1 MKFGDVIMAVAS
13 FFLIEVLLYAVLMFI
28 FLPLFTSWSADI
40 AGVIS
45 VFVTA
50 LIVGYL
56 FSQKIQEKSSKEA
69 ITKIAVLSAV
79 VLVFGLM
86 ILYTNSHMDTAINEI
101 WNSGVSTGDW
111 TSTDWLVH
119 WQFSLLLL
127 LAYNVVAI
135 TGLSF
140 IGLYAGSKLRK
151 PIENARI
158 RMSE

>member
-1 MKFGDVIMAVAS
+1 MKFGDVIMAVSS
-13 FFLIEVLLYAVLMFI
+13 FFLIEVVLYTLLMFI

-45 VFVTA
+45 VFMTA

-56 FSQKIQEKSSKEA
+56 FSQKIQEESSKEA
-69 ITKIAVLSAV
+69 IIKIAVLSAV

-111 TSTDWLVH
+111 TSMDWLVH
-119 WQFSLLLL
+119 WQFSMLLI

-140 IGLYAGSKLRK
+140 IGLHAGSKVRK

-158 RMSE
+158 KMSE

>member
-1 MKFGDVIMAVAS
+1 MKFGDVVMAVAS
-13 FFLIEVLLYAVLMFI
+13 FFLIEILLYTVLMFI
-28 FLPLFTSWSADI
+28 LLPLFTSWSADI

-45 VFVTA
+45 VFMTA
-50 LIVGYL
+50 LIVGHL
-56 FSQKIQEKSSKEA
+56 FSQKIQEGTSTEA

-101 WNSGVSTGDW
+101 WISGVSTDEW
-111 TSTDWLVH
+111 TSIDWLIH
-119 WQFSLLLL
+119 WQFSTLLI

-151 PIENARI
+151 PIENIRI
-158 RMSE
+158 KMSE